1 MLHYHWH
8 VRKTVSKAWESSSS
22 SLPSLLSL
30 PLLLHPLAAPSAL
43 AVLAQPGIWRS
54 SRVEDLG
61 NSGRGL
67 RGRKEGN
74 RHRALWALWM
84 QKPDSLQRQ
93 LCCSWSL
100 WGASIS
106 QDPSRQA
113 PSSRARKVGASL
125 LGADNTTCLSSATMS
140 GCSKRCKLGFVKFAQ
155 TIFKLITGTLSKG
168 REPGLDLR
176 FLSWCGL
183 AGPSASAQ

>member
-1 MLHYHWH
+1 MS
-8 VRKTVSKAWESSSS
+8 RTRGTVGGAWGE
-22 SLPSLLSL
+22 
-30 PLLLHPLAAPSAL
+30 
-43 AVLAQPGIWRS
+43 
-54 SRVEDLG
+54 E
-61 NSGRGL
+61 GR
-67 RGRKEGN
+67 EQTPC
-74 RHRALWALWM
+74 LWPLWM

-100 WGASIS
+100 WGASSS
-106 QDPSRQA
+106 QDSTRQA

-125 LGADNTTCLSSATMS
+125 LGADNTICLSSATMS

-168 REPGLDLR
+168 REPGLDPH